1 MDEKSV
7 DSFAAPLSACFTRL
21 LVALTETVKIVAIQ
35 SFANIATPDGKSEIA
50 YIQSCPPSIAVFSID
65 CQVSR
70 NCKSSFQLP
79 DFCNVIDHMM
89 SYCVIFNFSMMF
101 IVPKRQLCVVAVPN
115 KHRL

>member
-50 YIQSCPPSIAVFSID
+50 YIYSCPPSIAKCSLSTVKFLEIANHLFSSQIS
-65 CQVSR
+65 V
-70 NCKSSFQLP
+70 
-79 DFCNVIDHMM
+79 M
-89 SYCVIFNFSMMF
+89 S
-101 IVPKRQLCVVAVPN
+101 
-115 KHRL
+115 